1 MSSERKEELNTKEEL
16 IQRIKE
22 WLKID
27 NDIIRLNKET
37 KELKKKQKLLTN
49 TLVNVMKTNQLDCF
63 DINGGKIL
71 YKKSISKKPI
81 NSKMLLNTLKTYFS
95 TNPSTADEVTEYILN
110 SRESVIKETIK
121 RKIDK

>member
-1 MSSERKEELNTKEEL
+1 MSVEKLDTKEEL
-16 IQRIKE
+16 IQKIKE

-27 NDIIRLNKET
+27 NDIIRLNKDL

-49 TLVNVMKTNQLDCF
+49 TLVNVMKTNQLECV

-81 NSKMLLNTLKTYFS
+81 NSKMLLNTLKTFFS

-110 SRESVIKETIK
+110 NREIIIKETIK

>member
-1 MSSERKEELNTKEEL
+1 MLAEKLDTKEEL
-16 IQRIKE
+16 IQKIKE

-27 NDIIRLNKET
+27 NDIIRLNKDL

-49 TLVNVMKTNQLDCF
+49 TLVNVMKTNQLECV

-81 NSKMLLNTLKTYFS
+81 NSKMLLNTLKTFFS

-110 SRESVIKETIK
+110 NREIIIKETIK
-121 RKIDK
+121 RKIEK

>member
-1 MSSERKEELNTKEEL
+1 MLAEKLDTKEEL
-16 IQRIKE
+16 IQKIKE

-27 NDIIRLNKET
+27 NDIIRLNKDL
-37 KELKKKQKLLTN
+37 KELKKKQKILTN
-49 TLVNVMKTNQLDCF
+49 TLVNVMKTNQLECV

-81 NSKMLLNTLKTYFS
+81 NSKMLLNTLKTFFS

-110 SRESVIKETIK
+110 NREIIIKETIK

>member
-1 MSSERKEELNTKEEL
+1 MTEKLDTKEEL

-27 NDIIRLNKET
+27 NDILRLNKEM
-37 KELKKKQKLLTN
+37 KELKKKQKTLTN
-49 TLVNVMKTNQLDCF
+49 SLVNVMKINQLDCF

-71 YKKSISKKPI
+71 YKKSVSKKPI
-81 NSKMLLNTLKTYFS
+81 NSKMYFS

-110 SRESVIKETIK
+110 SRESIIRETIK

>member
-1 MSSERKEELNTKEEL
+1 M
-16 IQRIKE
+16 
-22 WLKID
+22 
-27 NDIIRLNKET
+27 
-37 KELKKKQKLLTN
+37 KELKKKQKTLTN
-49 TLVNVMKTNQLDCF
+49 SLVNVMKINKLDCF

-95 TNPSTADEVTEYILN
+95 TNPSTADEVTEFILN
-110 SRESVIKETIK
+110 NRENVVKETIK

>member
-1 MSSERKEELNTKEEL
+1 MSSEKKEELNTKEEL

-110 SRESVIKETIK
+110 IRESVIKETIK

>member
-1 MSSERKEELNTKEEL
+1 MSTEKLDTKDEL

-22 WLKID
+22 WLKIE
-27 NDIIRLNKET
+27 NDIIRLNKEM
-37 KELKKKQKLLTN
+37 KELKKKQKTLTN
-49 TLVNVMKTNQLDCF
+49 SLVNVMKINKLDCF

-95 TNPSTADEVTEYILN
+95 TNPSTADEVTEFILN
-110 SRESVIKETIK
+110 NRENVVKETIK

>member
-1 MSSERKEELNTKEEL
+1 MSAEKLDTKEEL
-16 IQRIKE
+16 IQKIKE

-27 NDIIRLNKET
+27 NDIIRLNKDL
-37 KELKKKQKLLTN
+37 KELKKKQKVLTN
-49 TLVNVMKTNQLDCF
+49 TLVNVMKTNQLECV

-81 NSKMLLNTLKTYFS
+81 NSKMLLNTLKTFFS
-95 TNPSTADEVTEYILN
+95 TTPSTADEVTEYILN
-110 SRESVIKETIK
+110 NREIIIKETIK

>member
-1 MSSERKEELNTKEEL
+1 MSSEKLDTKEEL

-27 NDIIRLNKET
+27 NDIIRLNKDL
-37 KELKKKQKLLTN
+37 KDLKKKQKQLTN

-110 SRESVIKETIK
+110 SRESVVKETIK

>member
-1 MSSERKEELNTKEEL
+1 MSSEKKEELNTKEEL

>member
-1 MSSERKEELNTKEEL
+1 MSAEKLDTKEEL
-16 IQRIKE
+16 IQKIKE

-27 NDIIRLNKET
+27 NDIIRLNKDL

-49 TLVNVMKTNQLDCF
+49 TLVNVMKTNQLECV

-71 YKKSISKKPI
+71 YKKNISKKPI
-81 NSKMLLNTLKTYFS
+81 NSKMLLNTLKTFFS

-110 SRESVIKETIK
+110 NRELIIKETIK

>member
-1 MSSERKEELNTKEEL
+1 MSAEKLDTKEEL
-16 IQRIKE
+16 IQKIKE

-27 NDIIRLNKET
+27 NDIIRLNKDL
-37 KELKKKQKLLTN
+37 KELKKKQKILTN
-49 TLVNVMKTNQLDCF
+49 TLVNVMKTNQLECV

-81 NSKMLLNTLKTYFS
+81 NSKMLLNTLKTFFS

-110 SRESVIKETIK
+110 NREIIIKETIK

>member
-1 MSSERKEELNTKEEL
+1 MLAEKLDTKEEL
-16 IQRIKE
+16 IQKIKE

-27 NDIIRLNKET
+27 NDIIRLNKDL
-37 KELKKKQKLLTN
+37 KELKKKQKVLTN
-49 TLVNVMKTNQLDCF
+49 TLVNVMKTNQLECV

-81 NSKMLLNTLKTYFS
+81 NSKMLLNTLKTFFS
-95 TNPSTADEVTEYILN
+95 TTPSTADEVTEYILN
-110 SRESVIKETIK
+110 NREIIIKETIK

>member
-1 MSSERKEELNTKEEL
+1 MSSEKLDTKEEL
-16 IQRIKE
+16 IQRIKD

-27 NDIIRLNKET
+27 NEIIRLNREV
-37 KELKKKQKLLTN
+37 KELKKKQKGLTN
-49 TLVNVMKTNQLDCF
+49 SLVNVMKTNQLDCF

-95 TNPSTADEVTEYILN
+95 TNPSTADEVTELIMN
-110 SRESVIKETIK
+110 SRETVVKETIK

>member
-1 MSSERKEELNTKEEL
+1 MSTEKLDTKDEL

-27 NDIIRLNKET
+27 NDIIRLNKEM
-37 KELKKKQKLLTN
+37 KELKKKQKTLTN
-49 TLVNVMKTNQLDCF
+49 SLVNVMKINKLDCF

-95 TNPSTADEVTEYILN
+95 TNPSTADEVTEFILN
-110 SRESVIKETIK
+110 NRENVVKETIK

>member
-1 MSSERKEELNTKEEL
+1 MSSEKLDTKEEL

-27 NDIIRLNKET
+27 NDIIRLNKEM
-37 KELKKKQKLLTN
+37 KELKKKQKMLTN
-49 TLVNVMKTNQLDCF
+49 SLVNVMKTNQLDCF

-71 YKKSISKKPI
+71 YKKSICKKPI

-110 SRESVIKETIK
+110 SRESVVKETIK

>member
-1 MSSERKEELNTKEEL
+1 MSSEKKEELNTKEEL

-110 SRESVIKETIK
+110 SRENVIRETIK

>member
-1 MSSERKEELNTKEEL
+1 MSSEKLDTKEEL
-16 IQRIKE
+16 IQKIKE

-27 NDIIRLNKET
+27 NDIIRLNKDL
-37 KELKKKQKLLTN
+37 KEFKKKQKVLTN
-49 TLVNVMKTNQLDCF
+49 TLVNVMKTNQLECV

-81 NSKMLLNTLKTYFS
+81 NSKMLLNTLKTFFS
-95 TNPSTADEVTEYILN
+95 TNPSTADEVTDYILN
-110 SRESVIKETIK
+110 NREIVIKETIK

>member
-1 MSSERKEELNTKEEL
+1 MSSEKIEELNTKEEL

>member
-1 MSSERKEELNTKEEL
+1 MLAEKLDTKEEL
-16 IQRIKE
+16 IQKIKE

-27 NDIIRLNKET
+27 NDIIRLNKDL
-37 KELKKKQKLLTN
+37 KEFKKKQKVLTN
-49 TLVNVMKTNQLDCF
+49 TLVNVMKTNQLECV

-81 NSKMLLNTLKTYFS
+81 NSKMLLNTLKTFFS

-110 SRESVIKETIK
+110 NREIIIKETIK

>member
-1 MSSERKEELNTKEEL
+1 MSSEKLDTKEEL

-27 NDIIRLNKET
+27 NDIIRLNKDL

-49 TLVNVMKTNQLDCF
+49 SLVNVMKTNQLDCF

-95 TNPSTADEVTEYILN
+95 TNPSTADEVTDYILN
-110 SRESVIKETIK
+110 SRESVVRETIK

>member
-1 MSSERKEELNTKEEL
+1 
-16 IQRIKE
+16 
-22 WLKID
+22 
-27 NDIIRLNKET
+27 
-37 KELKKKQKLLTN
+37 
-49 TLVNVMKTNQLDCF
+49 MKTNQLDCF

-71 YKKSISKKPI
+71 YKKCVSKKPI

-95 TNPSTADEVTEYILN
+95 TNLSTADELTEYILN

>member
-1 MSSERKEELNTKEEL
+1 MSSEKLDTKEEL

-27 NDIIRLNKET
+27 NDIIRLNKDL
-37 KELKKKQKLLTN
+37 KELKKKQKQLTN

-110 SRESVIKETIK
+110 SRESVVKETIK

>member
-1 MSSERKEELNTKEEL
+1 MSSEKLETKEEL
-16 IQRIKE
+16 IQKIKE

-27 NDIIRLNKET
+27 NDIIRLNKDL

-49 TLVNVMKTNQLDCF
+49 TLVNVMKTNQLECV

-81 NSKMLLNTLKTYFS
+81 NSKMLLNTLKTFFS

-110 SRESVIKETIK
+110 NREIIIKETIK

>member
-1 MSSERKEELNTKEEL
+1 MSSEKLDTKEEL

-27 NDIIRLNKET
+27 NDIIRLNKDL

-49 TLVNVMKTNQLDCF
+49 SLVNVMKTNQLDCF

-95 TNPSTADEVTEYILN
+95 TNPSTANEVTDYILN
-110 SRESVIKETIK
+110 SRECVVKETIK

>member
-1 MSSERKEELNTKEEL
+1 MSAEKLDTKEEL
-16 IQRIKE
+16 IQKIKE

-27 NDIIRLNKET
+27 NDIIRLNKDL

-49 TLVNVMKTNQLDCF
+49 TLVNVMKTNQLECV

-81 NSKMLLNTLKTYFS
+81 NSKMLLNTLKTFFS

-110 SRESVIKETIK
+110 NREIIIKETIK

>member
-1 MSSERKEELNTKEEL
+1 MLAEKLDTKEEL
-16 IQRIKE
+16 IQKIKE

-27 NDIIRLNKET
+27 NDIIRLNKDL

-49 TLVNVMKTNQLDCF
+49 TLVNVMKTNQLECV

-81 NSKMLLNTLKTYFS
+81 NSKMLLNTLKTFFS

-110 SRESVIKETIK
+110 NREIIIKETIK

>member
-1 MSSERKEELNTKEEL
+1 MSSEKLDTKEEL
-16 IQRIKE
+16 IQKIKE

-27 NDIIRLNKET
+27 NDIIRLNKDL

-49 TLVNVMKTNQLDCF
+49 TLVNVMKTNQLECV

-81 NSKMLLNTLKTYFS
+81 NSKMLLNTLKTFFS

-110 SRESVIKETIK
+110 NREIIIKETIK

>member
-1 MSSERKEELNTKEEL
+1 MSSEKKEELNTKEEL

-27 NDIIRLNKET
+27 NDIIRLNKDL
-37 KELKKKQKLLTN
+37 KDLKKKQKQLTN

-110 SRESVIKETIK
+110 SRESVVKETIK